1 MATTQAKPQGFS
13 RDNVQAQY
21 TQWVKNQSPAV
32 EVAINGL
39 TSSAQGVFIGYLL
52 GSMTSMD
59 PSGGAAKDNPAMAT
73 QLKALQAG
81 GPWAQAR
88 NLGVLTGVNSAL
100 TLAIKKARKG
110 KDDVWGA

>member
-59 PSGGAAKDNPAMAT
+59 SSGGAAEDNPAMAT

-81 GPWAQAR
+81 GPWAYGCCMAIWRGWQAF
-88 NLGVLTGVNSAL
+88 A
-100 TLAIKKARKG
+100 
-110 KDDVWGA
+110 